1 MSDPSV
7 QPTGLNDV
15 QRSLLRM
22 FNRRMSNEESI
33 EIRDLL
39 AKHYAEKLFD
49 EVDKV
54 IDEKNITDADYAR
67 LRNQHQRTKPA

>member
-1 MSDPSV
+1 
-7 QPTGLNDV
+7 
-15 QRSLLRM
+15 M